1 MTNKEFVNTFKI
13 SFFLEGFLLTTLK
26 ILLFI
31 FIYIDKIYN
40 QFCFF
45 D

>member
-13 SFFLEGFLLTTLK
+13 SNILEGFLLTTLK

-31 FIYIDKIYN
+31 FIYVYKIYI